1 MTSPTRP
8 APGAG
13 GATGRGGK
21 RKDDK
26 AMSELD
32 AERFERDMN
41 ADLTD
46 DDLEIINVE
55 YTKGS
60 LEVALAAG
68 AKAERARIVALLEA
82 ARDDKLKVGRRFRE
96 AGMHYSANDMRHQ
109 TLLLEELLGKLAVR
123 Q

>member
-1 MTSPTRP
+1 
-8 APGAG
+8 
-13 GATGRGGK
+13 
-21 RKDDK
+21 
-26 AMSELD
+26 MSELD

-68 AKAERARIVALLEA
+68 AKAERARIVELIDNYSRPWGET
-82 ARDDKLKVGRRFRE
+82 FRE
-96 AGMHYSANDMRHQ
+96 SLD
-109 TLLLEELLGKLAVR
+109 ELLRLVR
-123 Q
+123 R